1 MKTTTNFE
9 KDLIDSCASAA
20 EFLRKKDEKYNKLN
34 KREGKDRLYS
44 SEAQF
49 VAEVYRLLVK
59 KNECYRMNLFVNYLS
74 PGKEE
79 RQDKVIP
86 DLVFRNGEN
95 QKSIVEVKV
104 PVDHR
109 ANGSPE
115 PMAKERMEIESDYA
129 KLKKYYKD
137 FNSKFLVVAYLGDTT
152 LKDGTK
158 FPFEDFSKWI
168 HNKCKDTDKVKNKI
182 KVIVC

>member
-1 MKTTTNFE
+1 MIIYRS
-9 KDLIDSCASAA
+9 LC
-20 EFLRKKDEKYNKLN
+20 KYTCK
-34 KREGKDRLYS
+34 
-44 SEAQF
+44 
-49 VAEVYRLLVK
+49 
-59 KNECYRMNLFVNYLS
+59 M
-74 PGKEE
+74 
-79 RQDKVIP
+79 
-86 DLVFRNGEN
+86 

-115 PMAKERMEIESDYA
+115 PMAKERKEIESDYA

-158 FPFEDFSKWI
+158 FSFEDFSKWVR
-168 HNKCKDTDKVKNKI
+168 NKCKDTDKVNDKI